1 MSWIIRNTLIAAI
14 LALCGAWAAAQQ
26 PPPPAEPPTEGP
38 APRVGAA
45 APDEELG
52 RAIRQHFLTRLR
64 AELALTDE
72 QMEAVAPLVEEI
84 EGTRSRLR
92 RERMQT
98 VRSLQ
103 RGMEQGAGD
112 EELQRQ
118 LDRLGAIEEEQRLNE
133 AEVMAEIDA
142 QLTVRQRVQ
151 FRFYTE
157 RFRRN
162 LERRINEMQRD
173 RGGRMRGPASRKGPS
188 QNRP

>member
-1 MSWIIRNTLIAAI
+1 MSWIIRRTLFLTM
-14 LALCGAWAAAQQ
+14 LALAGISAGAQE
-26 PPPPAEPPTEGP
+26 PPPPGEPPSDEP

-45 APDEELG
+45 GPEEELG
-52 RAIRQHFLTRLR
+52 RAIRQHFLNRLR
-64 AELALTDE
+64 AELALSDE
-72 QMEAVAPLVEEI
+72 QMGAVAPLVEQI
-84 EGTRSRLR
+84 ESTRSRLR
-92 RERMQT
+92 RERLET

-112 EELQRQ
+112 DELQAL
-118 LDRLGAIEEEQRLNE
+118 LDRLEAIDEEQRLTE
-133 AEVMAEIDA
+133 GEVMTEIDA

-162 LERRINEMQRD
+162 LERRINEMQRE
-173 RGGRMRGPASRKGPS
+173 RGGRMRGPASRKVPS